1 MPAARLNVLQLRLLS
16 LLLCVLLPA
25 VAAAEG
31 TRLLRR
37 PTVSRDLVV
46 FAYASDLWAVER
58 TGGTARRLT
67 STPFVET
74 DPHLSPDGSLI
85 AFTATV
91 GGNTDVYVMSA
102 LGGDPTRLT
111 YHPGIDAARGW
122 SPDGRR
128 VIVASTRDTVPLPVV
143 SPYFRLWTIGVE
155 RAKPSG
161 RRSQGAGPAPAGGL
175 PDVLPMPR
183 AFTGAY
189 SPDGRRLAY
198 EDVSTAMFAPWAQE
212 QSSQWRHYRGGRTH
226 PIRVIDL
233 ASRAVEQLPWTDSN
247 DSSPM
252 WVGDVVYFLS
262 DRTGTTNLFSYDTRT
277 RELAQLTRHDDFDI
291 MSASAGPDAIVY
303 EQAGYIHLV
312 DIATRKAQRLT
323 IEVVADFPWARPQMK
338 KVAAMIRS
346 AALSPTGVRA
356 VFEARGDIY
365 TLPAEKGQ
373 ARNLTA
379 SAGVHDRSPVWSP
392 DGAQIA
398 WLSDASGEYQLMLG
412 EQTGTTRPRAIALP
426 SNAFFSSPVW
436 SPDGRLL
443 LLEDNHLNLWCI
455 DIASGAATKLDTDTY
470 DDPGRRFDAAWSP
483 DSRWVAYSKSLDSH
497 LRAIFVYSIADRTPH
512 QITDGLSDAIS
523 PVFDAGGKYLYF
535 LASTNYALRTGW
547 LEMSSVDRLITRAI
561 YLAVLSAS
569 EPSPFLPETGDEVV
583 VPPATAAAQP
593 AGRPPADPK
602 PPSPAAVRIDVQGIG
617 QRILALAV
625 PPADYSALAQ
635 GSAGT
640 LFYAETPRAAGAPLT
655 IHRYQLRERRA
666 APYLEGVRS
675 YVLSADAKRL
685 LYRADGNR
693 WGIVP
698 TDRPVPPRVG
708 EGAIDVTALETLVD
722 PRLEWAQIFRE
733 TWRIQREFFYDAAMH
748 GADWPALYDK
758 YSVLL
763 PHVAHR
769 ADLGYLIA
777 SLAGEL
783 AVGHSYLIGEGDV
796 PAVEPV
802 SVGML
807 GADYAIENGRYRITK
822 IYGGEN
828 WNPELQAPLS
838 GPGIQVAEGDYLLE
852 VNGRPLAPP
861 TSVYQ
866 LFQGTAGKQTLLRV
880 NSSPSLEGSRLVTV
894 VPVASDDGLRTRA
907 WIEGNRRLVDRLSGG
922 RLAYVWLPNT
932 AGPGF
937 TAFNR
942 YYYAQQHKEGAII
955 DVRYNQGGMVADYIV
970 NELTRPLMGYF
981 ARREGKPSTSPTVG
995 IYGPKVMIVNESAGS
1010 GGDALPYY
1018 FKQLQVGPIV
1028 GTRTWGALVGT
1039 LQIPSTIDG
1048 GGVTAPSL
1056 AFYDVN
1062 GRWAVENEGVAPDIE
1077 VEITPADAA
1086 AGRDPQLERAVQEA
1100 LRLLEENPNRPV
1112 PRPAPIRRV
1121 SPPRR

>member
-1 MPAARLNVLQLRLLS
+1 MSQPRLVS
-16 LLLCVLLPA
+16 ALLCVLLPA
-25 VAAAEG
+25 VAAAEE

-46 FAYASDLWAVER
+46 FAYASDLWAVGR
-58 TGGTARRLT
+58 TGGQARRLT
-67 STPFVET
+67 ATPFVDT
-74 DPHLSPDGSLI
+74 DPHLSPDGSRI

-91 GGNTDVYVMSA
+91 GGNTDVYVMPA
-102 LGGDPTRLT
+102 EGGDPVRLT

-128 VIVASTRDTVPLPVV
+128 VVFASTRRAVPTPSVTA
-143 SPYFRLWTIGVE
+143 YFQLWTIALDTTKPP
-155 RAKPSG
+155 RA
-161 RRSQGAGPAPAGGL
+161 AAGL
-175 PDVLPMPR
+175 PERLPMPR
-183 AFTGAY
+183 AFTGTY
-189 SPDGRRLAY
+189 SPDGRRMAY
-198 EDVSTAMFAPWAQE
+198 EDISVALAAEWAQE
-212 QSSQWRHYRGGRTH
+212 QTSQWRHYRGGRTH

-233 ASRAVEQLPWTDSN
+233 EDYSVEKLPWTDSN
-247 DSSPM
+247 DTSPM
-252 WVGDVVYFLS
+252 WVGDTVYFLS
-262 DRTGTTNLFSYDTRT
+262 DRNGTTNLFSYDARA
-277 RELAQLTRHDDFDI
+277 RQVAQLTRHDDFDI

-303 EQAGYIHLV
+303 EQAGSIHLV
-312 DIATRKAQRLT
+312 DTATRNARRLS
-323 IEVVADFPWARPQMK
+323 IEVTADFPWARPQMK
-338 KVAAMIRS
+338 KVASMIRS
-346 AALSPTGVRA
+346 AVLSPTGVRA
-356 VFEARGDIY
+356 AFEARGDIH

-379 SAGVHDRSPVWSP
+379 SAGTHDRSPVWSP
-392 DGAQIA
+392 DGARIA
-398 WLSDASGEYQLMLG
+398 WLSDASGEYQLMIG
-412 EQTGTTRPRAIALP
+412 EQTGATRPRAIRLP
-426 SNAFFSSPVW
+426 SNAFFSSPAW
-436 SPDGRLL
+436 SPDGKLL
-443 LLEDNHLNLWCI
+443 LLEDNHLNLWSI
-455 DIASGAATKLDTDTY
+455 DLATGTAAKLDTDTY

-497 LRAIFVYSIADRTPH
+497 LRAIFVYSIADRKSH

-547 LEMSSVDRLITRAI
+547 LEMSSVDRPVTRAI

-583 VPPATAAAQP
+583 APANAAASSQP
-593 AGRPPADPK
+593 AGKPPAEPK
-602 PPSPAAVRIDVQGIG
+602 PQGPVTVQIDVPDIG

-625 PPADYSALAQ
+625 PAADYSALLP

-640 LFYAETPRAAGAPLT
+640 LFFAETPRAAGAPPLT
-655 IHRYQLRERRA
+655 VHRYQLRERKA

-675 YVLSADAKRL
+675 YTLSADTKRL

-698 TDRPVPPRVG
+698 TDRPTPPRVG
-708 EGAIDVTALETLVD
+708 DGAIDVGTLEALVD

-733 TWRIQREFFYDAAMH
+733 TWRIQREYFYDAAMH
-748 GADWPALYDK
+748 GADWPALYEK
-758 YSVLL
+758 YRVLL
-763 PHVAHR
+763 PYVAHR

-783 AVGHSYLIGEGDV
+783 AVGHSYLTGAGDV
-796 PAVEPV
+796 PGGDPV
-802 SVGML
+802 PVGML
-807 GADYAIENGRYRITK
+807 GADYAVENGRYRITK

-838 GPGIQVAEGDYLLE
+838 GPGVQVSEGDYLLE
-852 VNGRPLAPP
+852 VNGRPLEPP
-861 TSVYQ
+861 TSVYR
-866 LFQGTAGKQTLLRV
+866 LFEGTAGKQTLLRV
-880 NSSPSLEGSRLVTV
+880 NSSPSLDGSRLVTV
-894 VPVASDDGLRTRA
+894 VPVASDEALRTRA
-907 WIEGNRRLVDRLSGG
+907 WIEGNRRLVDKLSGG

-932 AGPGF
+932 AGPGYA
-937 TAFNR
+937 AFNR
-942 YYYAQQHKEGAII
+942 YYYAQQDKEGAII
-955 DVRYNQGGMVADYIV
+955 DERYNQGGMVADYIV
-970 NELTRPLMGYF
+970 NELIRPLMGYF
-981 ARREGKPSTSPTVG
+981 ARRDGTPSPSPTVG

-1018 FKQLQVGPIV
+1018 FKQQKVGPLV
-1028 GTRTWGALVGT
+1028 GTRTWGALIGT
-1039 LQIPSTIDG
+1039 LQIPATIDG

-1062 GRWAVENEGVAPDIE
+1062 GRWAVENEGVPPDIE
-1077 VEITPADAA
+1077 VEITTADAM

-1100 LRLLEENPNRPV
+1100 LKLLQQHPGRRV
-1112 PRPAPIRRV
+1112 PRPAPIKRV

>member
-1 MPAARLNVLQLRLLS
+1 MSQLRLLFT
-16 LLLCVLLPA
+16 LLCVLLPA
-25 VAAAEG
+25 LAAAEE

-46 FAYASDLWAVER
+46 FAYASDLWAVGR
-58 TGGTARRLT
+58 TGGPARRLT
-67 STPFVET
+67 ATPFVET

-85 AFTATV
+85 VFTATA
-91 GGNTDVYVMSA
+91 GGNTDVYVMPA
-102 LGGDPTRLT
+102 EGGDPVRLT
-111 YHPGIDAARGW
+111 FHPGIDAARGW

-128 VIVASTRDTVPLPVV
+128 VVFASTRNAVPTPSVTA
-143 SPYFRLWTIGVE
+143 YFQLWTIALDTAKSP
-155 RAKPSG
+155 RA
-161 RRSQGAGPAPAGGL
+161 AAGL
-175 PDVLPMPR
+175 PERLPMPR
-183 AFTGAY
+183 AFTGTY
-189 SPDGRRLAY
+189 SPDGRRMAY
-198 EDVSTAMFAPWAQE
+198 EDISVALAAEWAQQ

-226 PIRVIDL
+226 PIRVITL
-233 ASRAVEQLPWTDSN
+233 ADHSVEKLPWVDSN
-247 DSSPM
+247 DTSPM
-252 WVGDVVYFLS
+252 WVGENLYFLS
-262 DRTGTTNLFSYDTRT
+262 DRSGTTNLFSYDPRT
-277 RELAQLTRHDDFDI
+277 KQVAQVSRHDDFDI
-291 MSASAGPDAIVY
+291 MSASAGPGAIVY

-312 DIATRKAQRLT
+312 DAASRKTERLS
-323 IEVVADFPWARPQMK
+323 IEVTADFPWARPQLK

-346 AALSPTGVRA
+346 AVLSPTGVRA
-356 VFEARGDIY
+356 AFEARGDIH

-398 WLSDASGEYQLMLG
+398 WLSDAAGEYQLLIG
-412 EQTGTTRPRAIALP
+412 EQTGASKPRAIPLP
-426 SNAFFSSPVW
+426 SNAFFSAPAW
-436 SPDGRLL
+436 SPDGKLL
-443 LLEDNHLNLWCI
+443 LLEDNHLNLWSI
-455 DIASGAATKLDTDTY
+455 DLATGTAAKLDTDTY

-483 DSRWVAYSKSLDSH
+483 DSRWVAYSKSLNSH
-497 LRAIFVYSIADRTPH
+497 LRAIFVYSIADRKSH
-512 QITDGLSDAIS
+512 QITDGLSDAVS
-523 PVFDAGGKYLYF
+523 PVFDASGKYLYF

-547 LEMSSVDRLITRAI
+547 LEMSSVDRPITRAI

-569 EPSPFLPETGDEVV
+569 EPSPLLPETADEVV
-583 VPPATAAAQP
+583 APPASAASQP
-593 AGRPPADPK
+593 APKPPADPK
-602 PPSPAAVRIDVQGIG
+602 PPSPAAVRIDVDGIG

-625 PPADYSALAQ
+625 PAADYSALVP

-640 LFYAETPRAAGAPLT
+640 LFYAETPRAAGAPPLT
-655 IHRYQLRERRA
+655 IHRYQLRERKA
-666 APYLEGVRS
+666 SPYLEGVRS
-675 YVLSADAKRL
+675 YTLSRDTKRM
-685 LYRADGNR
+685 LYRGDGNR

-698 TDRPVPPRVG
+698 TDRPAPPKVG
-708 EGAIDVTALETLVD
+708 EGAIDVGTLEALID
-722 PRLEWAQIFRE
+722 PRVEWAQIFRE
-733 TWRIQREFFYDAAMH
+733 TWRIQREFFYDETMH
-748 GADWPALYDK
+748 GADWPALYEK
-758 YSVLL
+758 YRTLL

-777 SLAGEL
+777 TLAGEL
-783 AVGHSYLIGEGDV
+783 AVGHSYLIGDGDM
-796 PAVEPV
+796 PDGEPV

-807 GADYAIENGRYRITK
+807 GADYAIENGRYRIKK

-838 GPGIQVAEGDYLLE
+838 GPGIKVAEGDYLLE
-852 VNGRPLAPP
+852 VNGRALAPP

-880 NSSPSLEGSRLVTV
+880 NNSPSLDGSRLVTV
-894 VPVASDDGLRTRA
+894 VPVASDDALRTRA
-907 WIEGNRRLVDRLSGG
+907 WIESNRRLVDKLSGG

-932 AGPGF
+932 GGPGY

-955 DVRYNQGGMVADYIV
+955 DERYNQGGMVADYIV

-981 ARREGKPSTSPTVG
+981 ARRDGAPSSSPTVG
-995 IYGPKVMIVNESAGS
+995 IYGPKVMLINESAGS

-1018 FKQLQVGPIV
+1018 FKQLKVGPLV
-1028 GTRTWGALVGT
+1028 GTRTWGALIGT
-1039 LQIPSTIDG
+1039 LQIPATIDG

-1062 GRWAVENEGVAPDIE
+1062 GQWAVENEGVAPDIE
-1077 VEITPADAA
+1077 VEITTADAM

-1100 LRLLEENPNRPV
+1100 LKLLKQHPNRRV
-1112 PRPAPIRRV
+1112 PRPAPIKRV